1 MRPNEKFSRAGHA
14 RHLCKNCSRL
24 GASELQ
30 HRQDGRNL
38 ERLITR
44 EGVIGRKKRKAFN
57 RFLEHPDPRIR
68 RYAEELAALDIE
80 ARAMLRFVGEEDFS
94 EPEGS
99 RFKYEGAALGENPQD
114 LSNQNGINAPDDDDI
129 PF

>member
-1 MRPNEKFSRAGHA
+1 MRPNEKFSGAGHA

-24 GASELQ
+24 GTSELQ
-30 HRQDGRNL
+30 HRQDRRNL
-38 ERLITR
+38 ERLVTW

-80 ARAMLRFVGEEDFS
+80 ARAMLRFVGEEDFY
-94 EPEGS
+94 EPEDD
-99 RFKYEGAALGENPQD
+99 RFEMESAAGGESLQN
-114 LSNQNGINAPDDDDI
+114 LSNQNGIDAADDEI